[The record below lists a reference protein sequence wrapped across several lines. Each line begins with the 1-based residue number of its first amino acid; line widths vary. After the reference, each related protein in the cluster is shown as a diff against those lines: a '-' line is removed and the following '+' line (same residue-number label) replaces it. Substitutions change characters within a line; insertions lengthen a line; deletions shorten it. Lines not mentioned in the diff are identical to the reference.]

1 VRTAPAITV
10 VAAASRPWVAL
21 VRALAIVSVLAAAAW
36 VGSHLATDSWPQA
49 VVRCLPLL
57 VAVGLAAAA
66 LRTAGMGAGT
76 QLRWDG
82 QAWSLRPA
90 GAAESDAVPTLPRVV
105 ADFGAWLLVRCGSLQ
120 GQGGF
125 ARQVVMRRR
134 VHWLALQR
142 NGDSPRWH
150 GLRCALYATPGGTA
164 TSKGPADAT
173 AAQPGMLGG

>member
-10 VAAASRPWVAL
+10 VAPASRPWVVL
-21 VRALAIVSVLAAAAW
+21 VRALAIVSVLAAGAW
-36 VGSHLATDSWPQA
+36 VGSHLATDSWPHA
-49 VVRCLPLL
+49 AARCLPLL

-66 LRTAGMGAGT
+66 LRAAGAGIGM

-90 GAAESDAVPTLPRVV
+90 GAAETDAMPTVPRVV

-120 GQGGF
+120 GPGGF
-125 ARQVVMRRR
+125 ARQ

-142 NGDSPRWH
+142 EGDRLRWH
-150 GLRCALYATPGGTA
+150 GLRCALYGTPGGTA
-164 TSKGPADAT
+164 GPKGPADAA
-173 AAQPGMLGG
+173 AAQPGVLGG